1 VLIVKGAGIIPHF
14 VIRTRNMPQLL
25 ATAALAA
32 ALYMLGGCGQTG
44 PLYLPEQA
52 PPDEDT
58 AGTTA
63 HTPTEPT

>member
-1 VLIVKGAGIIPHF
+1 
-14 VIRTRNMPQLL
+14 MPQLL

>member
-1 VLIVKGAGIIPHF
+1 
-14 VIRTRNMPQLL
+14 MPQLIV
-25 ATAALAA
+25 TAALTA
-32 ALYMLGGCGQTG
+32 ALYLLGGCGQTG

-63 HTPTEPT
+63 DAPTEPS